1 MQRRLVEQ
9 ISLVA
14 GSLPVFLPVPE
25 AAGHGTLDAGWKGD
39 ALPMGAFF
47 WNIFAT
53 SVNLGCGGSGGMVT
67 PIFFIGTAAGN
78 LFAQLFNPHYRYLN
92 KSGRPDKE

>member
-47 WNIFAT
+47 WKIIAT
-53 SVNLGCGGSGGMVT
+53 SVTLGCGGSGGMVT
-67 PIFFIGTAAGN
+67 PIFLSERLRAIFLPNSSTRTIDT
-78 LFAQLFNPHYRYLN
+78 
-92 KSGRPDKE
+92 